1 MESLT
6 VLNPAE
12 LDWAQWSATVADD
25 LRARYTLPNPVSEG
39 LWQLWAAELLNIPG
53 LAAVGLP
60 DPRNYGDDWQAWA
73 AAFMMATT

>member
-6 VLNPAE
+6 VLNPTALPWE
-12 LDWAQWSATVADD
+12 VWSATVVSD

-53 LAAVGLP
+53 LAKLGLP
-60 DPRNYGDDWQAWA
+60 DPRSYGEDWQAWA
-73 AAFMMATT
+73 AAFTMAVT